1 MGTGKLVNVRHPQS
15 VPPESWILSSVP
27 WLMIAVCLA
36 PLSCKYLVVTECSPC
51 TRGLHVS
58 LSFLKQSWEP
68 RSLVILFLRAEAKPS
83 VEVRCLH
90 AHPTAM
96 LRAEQGP

>member
-1 MGTGKLVNVRHPQS
+1 
-15 VPPESWILSSVP
+15 
-27 WLMIAVCLA
+27 MITVSLA
-36 PLSCKYLVVTECSPC
+36 PLSCKYLVVTELSLC
-51 TRGLHVS
+51 TRGLGVS

-68 RSLVILFLRAEAKPS
+68 GSLVTPFLRTEAKPS

-96 LRAEQGP
+96 LRAEQGPEDLSHW